1 MRHRERGSV
10 EGRRRS
16 QSASRRGN
24 HGRRGSIHAVAAA
37 SNAYYHLQIH
47 RRWSRKQG
55 TRAKET
61 VRSCRRRRGDGLV
74 VVLPARLLCCRSSSP
89 PLLAPETAFQASQTL
104 GNFSQDYNCISCS
117 ANFSCQ
123 LTENIVAAFFQ
134 EWTQQ
139 VQDILNTKKFGDIAF
154 EDKDFKNAIE
164 YYSKVRRYTFSL
176 NSGAVE
182 ELELDSFGLS
192 IMPSSLVSTYSLL
205 VEDVLKVV
213 SDACC
218 GSQSCSVAYTKAFKG
233 TFISIMEV

>member
-1 MRHRERGSV
+1 
-10 EGRRRS
+10 
-16 QSASRRGN
+16 
-24 HGRRGSIHAVAAA
+24 
-37 SNAYYHLQIH
+37 
-47 RRWSRKQG
+47 
-55 TRAKET
+55 
-61 VRSCRRRRGDGLV
+61 
-74 VVLPARLLCCRSSSP
+74 
-89 PLLAPETAFQASQTL
+89 
-104 GNFSQDYNCISCS
+104 
-117 ANFSCQ
+117 
-123 LTENIVAAFFQ
+123 FFQ

-154 EDKDFKNAIE
+154 EDKEFKNAIE

-233 TFISIMEV
+233 TFISIMKV

>member
-1 MRHRERGSV
+1 MAV
-10 EGRRRS
+10 EGPSTPSLKLERRCNQRVLSSSDPPPLES
-16 QSASRRGN
+16 QTGN
-24 HGRRGSIHAVAAA
+24 AREGNRP
-37 SNAYYHLQIH
+37 
-47 RRWSRKQG
+47 
-55 TRAKET
+55 E
-61 VRSCRRRRGDGLV
+61 
-74 VVLPARLLCCRSSSP
+74 LPSP

-123 LTENIVAAFFQ
+123 LTENVVAAFFQ

-154 EDKDFKNAIE
+154 EDKEFKNAIE

-233 TFISIMEV
+233 TFISIMKLPYILGVNLNDVYLLEFLQQV